1 MLLNSKPELLSYVQF
16 CNLCV
21 CIHYV
26 VCTALTGPH
35 MKPFLCF
42 VIIYKNVFHRV
53 CFLMRLFPA
62 LHFFS
67 LYMFFF
73 LQYIHSFRSHAEPCG
88 EGSSCQR
95 GQQAARFVRII
106 MPGERVVWI
115 PPERL
120 CTGTKEWKR
129 SSVILEIRVGVGV
142 TWVKWS
148 LKRLHF

>member
-73 LQYIHSFRSHAEPCG
+73 CSIFIAFVAMQSPAGRALHARGASKQHALCG
-88 EGSSCQR
+88 
-95 GQQAARFVRII
+95 
-106 MPGERVVWI
+106 
-115 PPERL
+115 
-120 CTGTKEWKR
+120 
-129 SSVILEIRVGVGV
+129 
-142 TWVKWS
+142 
-148 LKRLHF
+148 